1 MKSMAMTLGKFRLTV
16 QVIMLVFLLYGGSVL
31 GHYMSDMVSNALPAL
46 SCAYD
51 PEASDYC
58 ILIPTQHQLH
68 HRVGEAIVR
77 MQGFAFNMLL
87 PLFFTFINFLV
98 LFVILNKAF
107 CGWICP
113 LGTVQELIFRLGRF
127 LGRPLHHLQPHQ
139 TTRVRPIKWL
149 MLVGLVMALPLMAG
163 LGVTPHA
170 TGDAF
175 CQVCPS
181 RVITSMAAGSTEQLA
196 VSTSDWADT
205 MFGAIRSFLVGFIV
219 IAALAIRQPFC
230 RICPM
235 LSLHAVFRRLSLTRL
250 VKVQDDHCD
259 KCGICTKACPMDIPE
274 IWKEHGPKA
283 FNEDCTLCGRCAEY
297 CPQDSV
303 ISIKTGP
310 FTVFKSS
317 RDYYKKRVKHEKPNG
332 SKAAGKPKND
342 KSSRAEA

>member
-1 MKSMAMTLGKFRLTV
+1 MKSFSMTLGRFRLTV
-16 QVIMLVFLLYGGSVL
+16 QLIMLVTLLYGATVM
-31 GHYMSDMVSNALPAL
+31 GHYLSDMVSNALPAL

-51 PEASDYC
+51 PVASDYC
-58 ILIPTQHQLH
+58 VLIPTQHQLN

-77 MQGFAFNMLL
+77 MQGFAFSMLL
-87 PLFFTFINFLV
+87 PLFFTFINFFI
-98 LFVILNKAF
+98 LFVIFNKAF

-113 LGTVQELIFRLGRF
+113 LGTIQELFFRLGRF
-127 LGRPLHHLQPHQ
+127 LGRPLHHLKPHQ
-139 TTRVRPIKWL
+139 TGKVRPIKWL

-163 LGVTPHA
+163 FGVAPHEA
-170 TGDAF
+170 GDAF

-181 RVITSMAAGSTEQLA
+181 RIITSMAAGSTEQLA
-196 VSTSDWADT
+196 VSTSSLTDT
-205 MFGAIRSFLVGFIV
+205 IFGAIRAFLVGFIV

-250 VKVQDDHCD
+250 VKVQNDHCD

-274 IWKEHGPKA
+274 IWQEHGPKA
-283 FNEDCTLCGRCAEY
+283 FNEDCTLCGRCAEF

-310 FTVFKSS
+310 LTVFKSS
-317 RDYYKKRVKHEKPNG
+317 REHYKKRVKQQKPNG
-332 SKAAGKPKND
+332 SKPVNSKPSPARVK
-342 KSSRAEA
+342 KV